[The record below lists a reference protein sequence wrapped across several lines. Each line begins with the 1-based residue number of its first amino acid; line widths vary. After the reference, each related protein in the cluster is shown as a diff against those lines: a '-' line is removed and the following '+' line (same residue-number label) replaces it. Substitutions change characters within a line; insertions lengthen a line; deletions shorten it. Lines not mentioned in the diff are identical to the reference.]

1 MDIKCTDIYVH
12 IQIDRQIKYVCKF
25 SVYINR
31 KCRIQFWNMKKMI
44 YLQTAENLEKS

>member
-1 MDIKCTDIYVH
+1 MDIKCTGIYVH
-12 IQIDRQIKYVCKF
+12 TYRQIKYVCKF

-44 YLQTAENLEKS
+44 YLWTAENLEKG